1 MYYLNL
7 RNGNV
12 GLSGG
17 VVAWLPVCKRFGPLL
32 NVEPNFR
39 APLGEFEEFIASI
52 AAVEEAEADGIMP
65 KGISFI
71 FASIEACTQP
81 VKENTIFI
89 LITV

>member
-1 MYYLNL
+1 M

-17 VVAWLPVCKRFGPLL
+17 VVWLPVCRRFGPLL

-39 APLGEFEEFIASI
+39 APLGEFAAFIASI
-52 AAVEEAEADGIMP
+52 AAVDDADAEGIIP

-71 FASIEACTQP
+71 FASIEAWTQP
-81 VKENTIFI
+81 EKKNNF
-89 LITV
+89 